1 MNENPKRI
9 FLISPVL
16 FDNEEEAE
24 RNLFITERVIES
36 LQDFG
41 FEVMDVISL
50 LKEANKKKNN
60 LIVGMNNKKISDHS
74 WANFCLFRYL
84 CANMAFCDYVAIAGD
99 IDECLIAGSL
109 YLNSLLMQMPV
120 VVPVSNLDGVSIK
133 VEAVAEM
140 RLPYINY
147 KNIRP
152 KINGSTRDD
161 NKNRVDIENSGNIPP
176 IDRDLGNWFDS
187 QFKNKGEKP

>member
-1 MNENPKRI
+1 MSKTTKKI

-16 FDNEEEAE
+16 FDNEEYAE

-41 FEVMDVISL
+41 FEVIDMISL
-50 LKEANKKKNN
+50 LKEANKEKNN
-60 LIVGMNNKKISDHS
+60 LIVKEDKKTISDHA
-74 WANFCLFRYL
+74 WVNFCLFRYL
-84 CANMAFCDYVAIAGD
+84 CSNMVFCDYVAIAGD
-99 IDECLIAGSL
+99 IDECLIAGLL
-109 YLNSLLMQMPV
+109 YLNSLLMQMPM
-120 VVPVSNLDGVSIK
+120 VVPVSNPDGVSIK

-152 KINGSTRDD
+152 KINGSTRDG
-161 NKNRVDIENSGNIPP
+161 NKDRVDIENSGNIPL
-176 IDRDLGNWFDS
+176 IDRDLGGWFDS